1 METET
6 QLAEREKKLLSER
19 ELKARGVFF
28 LVKRTSVSAKY
39 APFHL
44 MWLSRFCLPRSNDPL
59 SIYAKRAEAIEF
71 Y

>member
-28 LVKRTSVSAKY
+28 FGETDIRFRRIYNLR
-39 APFHL
+39 L
-44 MWLSRFCLPRSNDPL
+44 MWLSWFCLP
-59 SIYAKRAEAIEF
+59 
-71 Y
+71 